1 MAWSKLS
8 KETSTN
14 MEDTNPTKTSKLS
27 KKTIVIT
34 WLVLGL
40 ILTQTLILAN
50 VIFLADKESALE
62 TKFSDLETKNSQL
75 KKNVTSLTKKDSA
88 LETKLSDLEAK
99 NSQLKKN
106 VNSLTKKDS
115 ALEAKLTNLELQVD
129 ELKAKVRLY
138 TFDLATCL

>member
-40 ILTQTLILAN
+40 ILTQTIILAK
-50 VIFLADKESALE
+50 VTLLADI
-62 TKFSDLETKNSQL
+62 
-75 KKNVTSLTKKDSA
+75 DSA
-88 LETKLSDLEAK
+88 LETKLSDLKSE
-99 NSQLKKN
+99 
-106 VNSLTKKDS
+106 
-115 ALEAKLTNLELQVD
+115 VD
-129 ELKAKVRLY
+129 ELKAMVRLNI
-138 TFDLATCL
+138 FLLSACLDLAIHVFSDCSCWL